1 MSYELERN
9 RILTEEEINKLLF
22 IVNSDLQ
29 DFEKAKQL
37 RTICKGTT
45 LLMSINKYETT
56 NFKNAVT
63 LKKILSYY
71 EKYENLGYMRRHC
84 NSYKCTMEEL
94 NVRKENLIKLSQILN
109 QN

>member
-45 LLMSINKYETT
+45 LLMNTLCPRLLGVKYSQ
-56 NFKNAVT
+56 NQKN
-63 LKKILSYY
+63 
-71 EKYENLGYMRRHC
+71 
-84 NSYKCTMEEL
+84 
-94 NVRKENLIKLSQILN
+94 NV
-109 QN
+109 

>member
-45 LLMSINKYETT
+45 LLMNINKYETT

-63 LKKILSYY
+63 LKKNIIL
-71 EKYENLGYMRRHC
+71 L
-84 NSYKCTMEEL
+84 
-94 NVRKENLIKLSQILN
+94 
-109 QN
+109 